1 MCALVCDL
9 SPKAECV
16 PDFTCENER
25 GPFVREVENRDE
37 KWLGDKIYGSNFAGF
52 SPSAD
57 SWGSQGTGKCM
68 YIKAWRNQ
76 GYKCDIDKSHIRSIK
91 WDYKRMQRRKVQQTM
106 RDYKVNTFQ
115 MNNSIFQFGLT
126 PIQFVV
132 YSYLKYCAGNRCAC
146 SIKLQTIASVC
157 ECSRSSVK
165 RALNVLRVRG
175 FIDIKGGA
183 QKLRGKGHRQT
194 CNRYYCLDSS
204 EWKAPIERWPM
215 RSKSCSPH
223 NQ

>member
-1 MCALVCDL
+1 
-9 SPKAECV
+9 
-16 PDFTCENER
+16 
-25 GPFVREVENRDE
+25 
-37 KWLGDKIYGSNFAGF
+37 
-52 SPSAD
+52 
-57 SWGSQGTGKCM
+57 
-68 YIKAWRNQ
+68 
-76 GYKCDIDKSHIRSIK
+76 
-91 WDYKRMQRRKVQQTM
+91 M
-106 RDYKVNTFQ
+106 RDYKANTFQ
-115 MNNSIFQFGLT
+115 MDSSIFRFGLT

-165 RALNVLRVRG
+165 RALNVLRDRE

-183 QKLRGKGHRQT
+183 QKLRGKGYRQT

-204 EWKAPIERWPM
+204 ERKPPIERWAM

>member
-1 MCALVCDL
+1 
-9 SPKAECV
+9 
-16 PDFTCENER
+16 
-25 GPFVREVENRDE
+25 
-37 KWLGDKIYGSNFAGF
+37 
-52 SPSAD
+52 
-57 SWGSQGTGKCM
+57 
-68 YIKAWRNQ
+68 
-76 GYKCDIDKSHIRSIK
+76 
-91 WDYKRMQRRKVQQTM
+91 M
-106 RDYKVNTFQ
+106 RDYKANTFQ
-115 MNNSIFQFGLT
+115 MDSSIFQFGLT

-132 YSYLKYCAGNRCAC
+132 YSYLKHCAGNRCAC

-165 RALNVLRVRG
+165 RALNVLRDRG

-204 EWKAPIERWPM
+204 EWKPPIERRPM
-215 RSKSCSPH
+215 RGKSCSPH

>member
-1 MCALVCDL
+1 
-9 SPKAECV
+9 
-16 PDFTCENER
+16 
-25 GPFVREVENRDE
+25 
-37 KWLGDKIYGSNFAGF
+37 
-52 SPSAD
+52 
-57 SWGSQGTGKCM
+57 
-68 YIKAWRNQ
+68 
-76 GYKCDIDKSHIRSIK
+76 
-91 WDYKRMQRRKVQQTM
+91 M
-106 RDYKVNTFQ
+106 RDYKANTFQ

-165 RALNVLRVRG
+165 RALNVLSDRG

-194 CNRYYCLDSS
+194 CNRYYCLDIGPFDTEEELFNALKEYTDTEVEAGTMSQA
-204 EWKAPIERWPM
+204 EATALLEKY
-215 RSKSCSPH
+215 
-223 NQ
+223 Q

>member
-1 MCALVCDL
+1 
-9 SPKAECV
+9 
-16 PDFTCENER
+16 
-25 GPFVREVENRDE
+25 
-37 KWLGDKIYGSNFAGF
+37 
-52 SPSAD
+52 
-57 SWGSQGTGKCM
+57 
-68 YIKAWRNQ
+68 
-76 GYKCDIDKSHIRSIK
+76 
-91 WDYKRMQRRKVQQTM
+91 M
-106 RDYKVNTFQ
+106 RDYKANAFQ
-115 MNNSIFQFGLT
+115 MDRSIFQFGLT

-132 YSYLKYCAGNRCAC
+132 YSYLKCYAGNRCAC

-165 RALNVLRVRG
+165 RALNVLRDRG

-204 EWKAPIERWPM
+204 EWKPPIERWPM

-223 NQ
+223 TQ

>member
-1 MCALVCDL
+1 
-9 SPKAECV
+9 
-16 PDFTCENER
+16 
-25 GPFVREVENRDE
+25 
-37 KWLGDKIYGSNFAGF
+37 
-52 SPSAD
+52 
-57 SWGSQGTGKCM
+57 
-68 YIKAWRNQ
+68 
-76 GYKCDIDKSHIRSIK
+76 
-91 WDYKRMQRRKVQQTM
+91 M
-106 RDYKVNTFQ
+106 RDYEANTFQ
-115 MNNSIFQFGLT
+115 MDSSIFRFGLT

-132 YSYLKYCAGNRCAC
+132 YSYLIYCAGNRCAC

-165 RALNVLRVRG
+165 RALNVLRDRG

-194 CNRYYCLDSS
+194 CNRYYCLNSS
-204 EWKAPIERWPM
+204 EWKPPIERWAM